1 MRIYGR
7 HLLISRLRSATQRR
21 WWAWAWVSCNFS
33 GILHSYPCLQW
44 ERSHKLGHSEL
55 GYNLSLF
62 FKKTQAIQVKHAH
75 RFVGWNVY
83 STLLQCYRWPQ
94 PCETGL
100 GQPSNRCQSRPD
112 VIIVYFSESYPKG
125 LSPCWLLL
133 PQGSLLSH
141 KCNMFI
147 LFLQC
152 LCNHPIFLL
161 RFLFFTRTNGLIL
174 T

>member
-1 MRIYGR
+1 MG
-7 HLLISRLRSATQRR
+7 LMQ
-21 WWAWAWVSCNFS
+21 FF
-33 GILHSYPCLQW
+33 GILHSYPCLQR

-55 GYNLSLF
+55 DYNLSCSKHLF
-62 FKKTQAIQVKHAH
+62 FKTQAIQVKHAH
-75 RFVGWNVY
+75 KFVGWNVY
-83 STLLQCYRWPQ
+83 STLLQCYPWPK
-94 PCETGL
+94 PCEIGL

-112 VIIVYFSESYPKG
+112 VIKVYFSEPSPKG

-133 PQGSLLSH
+133 SQGSLLSH

-161 RFLFFTRTNGLIL
+161 RFLFFTGNK
-174 T
+174 